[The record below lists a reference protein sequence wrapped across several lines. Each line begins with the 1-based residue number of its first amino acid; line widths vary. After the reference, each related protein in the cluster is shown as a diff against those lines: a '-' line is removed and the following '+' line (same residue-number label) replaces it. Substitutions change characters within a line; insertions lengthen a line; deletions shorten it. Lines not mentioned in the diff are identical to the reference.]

1 MEQYNVTGMSCAACS
16 ARVEKAVKKVPG
28 VTSCSVSLLTNSM
41 GVEGT
46 ASPAA
51 ILSAVQEAGYGAS
64 PKNASASKT
73 SDASTD
79 LDALADHETPKLK
92 RRLIASLGFLLVLM
106 YFSMGHM
113 MWGWPLP
120 HWFDG
125 NHVAMGLVQL
135 LLAGIVMVINQKFFI
150 NGFKGLI
157 HGAPNMDTLVALG
170 SMASFV
176 WSTYALFAMTRAQV
190 DGSDALVMHYMMEFY
205 FESAAMI
212 LTLITVGKMLEARS
226 KGKTTDAL
234 KSLMKLAPKTATLVR
249 DGAEVTVAIADVQ
262 KGDVFVVR
270 PGENIPVDGVVLEGT
285 SAVNE
290 SALTGESIPVDKAVG
305 DKVSAATTNQSGFL
319 RCEATRVGEDTT
331 LAQIIKMVSDAA
343 ATKAPIAKIAD
354 TVSGF
359 FVPAVISI
367 AVVTTIVWLLLGHE
381 LGYALARGIS
391 VLVISCPCALGLAT
405 PVAIMVGNGL
415 GAKNG
420 ILFKTAAS
428 LEAAGRTQI
437 VALDKTG
444 TITEGAPRV
453 TDLLPAEGVTETEL
467 LTLAAAL
474 ESRSEHPL
482 AKAVLADAEAK
493 AITPP
498 EVTDFAALPGN
509 GLAAKLDGM
518 DIYAGNAAFI
528 QTKLT
533 LPAALA
539 QQAEKLAAEGKTPLF
554 FGGAGRLLG
563 VIAVADT
570 IKEDSPEAIRQL
582 QNMGIRVVMLTGDNQ
597 RTADAIGRQ
606 AGVDEVIAGVL
617 PDGKEAVIRQLQAS
631 GKVAM
636 VGDGINDA
644 PALTRADTGIA
655 IGAGTDVA
663 IDAADVVLMNS
674 KLSDV
679 PAAIRLSRATLRN
692 IHENLFWAFIYN
704 IIGIPLAAGLFIPF
718 GLTLNPMFGAAAM
731 SLSSFCV
738 VSNALRLNLFD
749 LHSTRHDHKT
759 ASPAAAPVQSA
770 AENNKKSDAEAP
782 EVKTED
788 NPMKKTLKVEGMMC
802 GHCEARV
809 KKALEALPEVDEA
822 VVSHEAGTAIVTLNA
837 EVSDDV
843 LKNAV
848 EAQDY
853 KVTGIQ

>member
-64 PKNASASKT
+64 PKNASASKA
-73 SDASTD
+73 SDASAD
-79 LDALADHETPKLK
+79 LDALADRETPKLK

-176 WSTYALFAMTRAQV
+176 WSIYALFAMTRAQV
-190 DGSDALVMHYMMEFY
+190 DGNDELVMHYMMEFY

-453 TDLLPAEGVTETEL
+453 TDLLPAEGITETEL

-788 NPMKKTLKVEGMMC
+788 NTMKKTLKVEGMMC

-837 EVSDDV
+837 EVADDV

>member
-64 PKNASASKT
+64 PKNASASKA
-73 SDASTD
+73 SDASAD
-79 LDALADHETPKLK
+79 LDALADRETPKLK

-190 DGSDALVMHYMMEFY
+190 DGNDELVMHYMMEFY

-249 DGAEVTVAIADVQ
+249 DGAEVTVAISDVQ

-509 GLAAKLDGM
+509 GLAAKLNGM

-617 PDGKEAVIRQLQAS
+617 PDGKEAVIRQLQTS

-788 NPMKKTLKVEGMMC
+788 HTMKKTLKVEGMMC

-837 EVSDDV
+837 EVADDV